1 MLLDAC
7 PVGVGWLFTTTPGAR
22 KARPKKSRPLTATF
36 CTTWPSMAYERS
48 ALWVWSGVDSAET
61 LTVSVTPPRS
71 SVMIPTD
78 SLSFAWTTTFLRSTV
93 LNPSAFTA
101 SVYVSGDTGGNV
113 KSPVRLT
120 LATSTLPRVLLV
132 RVTVAPRIAAP
143 C

>member
-1 MLLDAC
+1 
-7 PVGVGWLFTTTPGAR
+7 
-22 KARPKKSRPLTATF
+22 
-36 CTTWPSMAYERS
+36 
-48 ALWVWSGVDSAET
+48 
-61 LTVSVTPPRS
+61 
-71 SVMIPTD
+71 MIPTD